1 MTVAI
6 AATRTG
12 ISANLAGMAPAA
24 LAFAVLTVTARSGGA
39 FLPSTWG
46 WSALGP
52 LLAATAGVSLAD
64 RLELDRIDLAFLGL
78 LGLLGLWTA
87 LSAVWSESVPRT
99 VSEVERDLVYVSTVA
114 GLLLLM
120 TRRHVG
126 ALAGGIVAATTGICG
141 FGLATRLFPDRF
153 GLAVG
158 ASYRLAR
165 PLGYWNGMG
174 IVAAM
179 GMLLALAVAV
189 SARSKPVRVA
199 AAAATPIF
207 VSTLYFT
214 FSRGAWVALLLG
226 LALALV
232 VAPGRKRLALH
243 AGALTPLLGA
253 VVWLCSRPR
262 GLNDSRT
269 TLEDA
274 VRDGHWLASL
284 VPALA
289 LAAGAVPLLCD
300 RRVPRLSVPRRLR
313 LALLVGLGLLAL
325 AVPVAGLV
333 RVGGPDAAWKRA
345 SAGFRASGWSP
356 STKPGD
362 RLFTVSGRSR
372 VDYWRVA
379 WRDAAAHP
387 WLGSGAGT
395 FELRW
400 TRDRPLNVGV
410 LDAHNLY
417 LETLAELGPFGL
429 GLLCA
434 FLAAPLVALRRARA
448 LPLGPAAAGAYV
460 AFLVDA
466 GLDWHWELPT
476 VTATALSCAVVVV
489 VSARRQSAA
498 RRVRPAPKMAMIAG
512 LSVLV
517 AAAVVVHI
525 GNTTIAH
532 AQAAAAGGQRRHA
545 VADARLAMR
554 LAPWSAT
561 PWRILA
567 TAQESAGDLAAAR
580 ASLETAIAK
589 DPQDWQVWQEFA
601 QVSGG
606 ASRRAATDA
615 ARRLNPLGCVLEAST
630 TGETPA
636 ATTAGS
642 AVVRGARSASAA
654 RCGTV
659 GLVPTAR
666 SSCLRRVRSPCG

>member
-1 MTVAI
+1 MTVTT

-12 ISANLAGMAPAA
+12 VSASLPGTAPAA
-24 LAFAVLTVTARSGGA
+24 LGFAVLAVTARSGGA

-52 LLAATAGVSLAD
+52 LLAAIAGVSLAE
-64 RLELDRIDLAFLGL
+64 RLELDRVDRAFLGL
-78 LGLLGLWTA
+78 LGLLALWTG

-99 VSEVERDLVYVSTVA
+99 LSEVERDLVYVSTVA
-114 GLLLLM
+114 GLLLLT

-141 FGLATRLFPDRF
+141 FGLGTRLFPDRF

-179 GMLLALAVAV
+179 GILMALAVAV
-189 SARSKPVRVA
+189 SARSKTVRVTA
-199 AAAATPIF
+199 SAATPIF
-207 VSTLYFT
+207 ISTLYFT

-226 LALALV
+226 LWVALV

-243 AGALTPLLGA
+243 AAALTPLLGT

-269 TLEDA
+269 TLENA
-274 VRDGHWLASL
+274 VRDGHRLAWLVAA
-284 VPALA
+284 VA
-289 LAAGAVPLLCD
+289 LAAGAVPFFCE
-300 RRVPRLSVPRRLR
+300 RRVQRLSVLRRLR
-313 LALLVGLGLLAL
+313 LALVVALGLLAL
-325 AVPVAGLV
+325 GVSVAGLI
-333 RVGGPDAAWKRA
+333 RAGGPDAVLKRA

-410 LDAHNLY
+410 LDAHSLY
-417 LETLAELGPFGL
+417 LEALAELGPFGL
-429 GLLCA
+429 ALLCA

-476 VTATALSCAVVVV
+476 VTMAALSCAVVVV
-489 VSARRQSAA
+489 VSARRQSVA
-498 RRVRPAPKMAMIAG
+498 RRVRPGPKLAMLVG
-512 LSVLV
+512 LSVL
-517 AAAVVVHI
+517 ASTAVVVQI
-525 GNTTIAH
+525 GNTSIAH
-532 AQAAAAGGQRRHA
+532 AQAAAARGQRDHA

-554 LAPWSAT
+554 LAPWSAA

-567 TAQESAGDLAAAR
+567 TVQEGAGDLAAAR
-580 ASLETAIAK
+580 ASLQTAVAR
-589 DPQDWQVWQEFA
+589 DSHDWQVWYELA
-601 QVSGG
+601 QVSTG
-606 ASRRAATDA
+606 ASRRAALDE
-615 ARRLNPLGCVLEAST
+615 ARRLDPLGLRI
-630 TGETPA
+630 
-636 ATTAGS
+636 GS
-642 AVVRGARSASAA
+642 
-654 RCGTV
+654 
-659 GLVPTAR
+659 P
-666 SSCLRRVRSPCG
+666 